1 MTHNLNQIPSKLY
14 EATELI
20 AKNKLKKAEPLL
32 RECLKDNPLDVNAM
46 KLLADIG
53 IKFRAYRDAGNLL
66 ARALD
71 LAPDFHLARL
81 SYANLLYKRQL
92 PFESLKQIDKLLEV
106 EPNNVQYLTLKAV
119 NKALANDH
127 NSALEIFEIITT
139 KYPNNNLVHLHYGHT
154 LRAVGRLDEAI
165 NSYKLAIENQASF
178 GEAYWSLANLKTYKF
193 TDDDIYNIQQLLNKP
208 DCSIDDY
215 YHLLFALGKAQE
227 DKKNFKLAMA
237 AYVKGN
243 SVKSKQVPWKSEDFK
258 KECDDIINFFTID
271 LFNKFDGVGDKN
283 TDVIFILGLP
293 RSGSTLVEQIL
304 ASHSLVE
311 GTTEL
316 QNIIALSR
324 KIGDKKS
331 TNDISK
337 YPKIIE
343 TFDKAQFKQM
353 GESYLENT
361 LDQRVT
367 DKPYFID
374 KMPNNF
380 SHIGLIHLIL
390 PNAKIIDARRNPMDC
405 CYSCY
410 KQLFG
415 SGQGFS
421 YSFNRIGNYYLDYL
435 RLMSHWDQTLPKKIY
450 RVTYEDMVSNTESEI
465 RKLLDYCGLEF
476 EENCLNFYNN
486 KRAVRTPS
494 SEQVRQPIYD
504 SGLKY
509 WKNFEDELSPLKNM
523 FIENGVSIE

>member
-1 MTHNLNQIPSKLY
+1 MQTKYSKL
-14 EATELI
+14 
-20 AKNKLKKAEPLL
+20 
-32 RECLKDNPLDVNAM
+32 VN
-46 KLLADIG
+46 
-53 IKFRAYRDAGNLL
+53 N
-66 ARALD
+66 
-71 LAPDFHLARL
+71 
-81 SYANLLYKRQL
+81 
-92 PFESLKQIDKLLEV
+92 
-106 EPNNVQYLTLKAV
+106 
-119 NKALANDH
+119 
-127 NSALEIFEIITT
+127 
-139 KYPNNNLVHLHYGHT
+139 
-154 LRAVGRLDEAI
+154 
-165 NSYKLAIENQASF
+165 
-178 GEAYWSLANLKTYKF
+178 
-193 TDDDIYNIQQLLNKP
+193 
-208 DCSIDDY
+208 
-215 YHLLFALGKAQE
+215 
-227 DKKNFKLAMA
+227 
-237 AYVKGN
+237 
-243 SVKSKQVPWKSEDFK
+243 
-258 KECDDIINFFTID
+258 

-283 TDVIFILGLP
+283 TDVIFILGFA

-494 SEQVRQPIYD
+494 AEQVRQPIYD